1 MRFYRLTTKEFQRE
15 LERAACDDRRW
26 PQLCRH
32 AWLIQHAHVKD
43 GEVVL
48 RIRCEN
54 ETKPAND
61 SIRR

>member
-1 MRFYRLTTKEFQRE
+1 
-15 LERAACDDRRW
+15 
-26 PQLCRH
+26 
-32 AWLIQHAHVKD
+32 LIQHAHVKD